1 MTQKPLRTIAVVQGE
16 HAVSHDPEAVFS
28 TVLGSCVA
36 VCLHDPAA
44 AAGGMNHF
52 LLPGQP
58 ADRRGRDVERYGVH
72 LMEVLINDL
81 MKAGARR
88 ERMQAK
94 VFGGANIVRGLGNI
108 GAANAEF
115 ARNFLR
121 HEGIRVVAEDL
132 GGERARRVQ
141 FWPASGRARQLYVA
155 PEPKLAAAEAAKAG
169 TLAKGAIPAGD
180 MELFS

>member
-1 MTQKPLRTIAVVQGE
+1 MTPRPQNTIVVVQGD
-16 HAVSHDPEAVFS
+16 HAVSRDPETVFS

-36 VCLHDPAA
+36 VCLHDPVAT
-44 AAGGMNHF
+44 AGGMNHF
-52 LLPGQP
+52 LLPGEP
-58 ADRRGRDVERYGVH
+58 ANRQGRDIERYGVY

-81 MKAGARR
+81 MKIGARR

-94 VFGGANIVRGLGNI
+94 VFGGGNILRGLGNI
-108 GAANAEF
+108 GSANAEF

-141 FWPASGRARQLYVA
+141 FWPASGRARALCVA
-155 PEPKLAAAEAAKAG
+155 PEQKLAASEAAQAG
-169 TLAKGAIPAGD
+169 TITRGAIPAGD
-180 MELFS
+180 MELFT

>member
-1 MTQKPLRTIAVVQGE
+1 MTRDPQKTIAIVQGQ
-16 HAVSHDPEAVFS
+16 HAVSHDPETVFS

-36 VCLHDPAA
+36 VCLHDPVANV
-44 AAGGMNHF
+44 GGMNHF
-52 LLPGQP
+52 LLPGEP
-58 ADRRGRDVERYGVH
+58 ANRQGRDLERYGVY

-81 MKAGARR
+81 MKIGARR

-94 VFGGANIVRGLGNI
+94 VFGGGNILRGLADI
-108 GAANAEF
+108 GAANAAF

-141 FWPASGRARQLYVA
+141 YWPGSGRARMLHVA
-155 PEPKLAAAEAAKAG
+155 AEPKLAAAETMRAG
-169 TLAKGAIPAGD
+169 ALAKRDIPSGN
-180 MELFS
+180 MELF